1 MIIKVVV
8 WLEKNL
14 KIIIDES
21 KNLNKSINDYKN
33 RFKTLFAKIPPNVLR
48 HIILSDSKEMALY
61 LPPVLKKH
69 YVLIK
74 KNFFMFI
81 IIKEF
86 ASKASYTFDP
96 IPPVNSIVSYKRPDR
111 PRTVATYANEASLLT
126 FFRSLLPSF
135 NSEVN

>member
-74 KNFFMFI
+74 KNFFML
-81 IIKEF
+81 K
-86 ASKASYTFDP
+86 KT
-96 IPPVNSIVSYKRPDR
+96 
-111 PRTVATYANEASLLT
+111 TLC
-126 FFRSLLPSF
+126 
-135 NSEVN
+135 